1 VDGRLLSLPILD
13 GQHIDAGQPIA
24 ELLYGLLHI
33 KRAGAAA
40 ELECRRQVLGELQAG
55 SRPEALMQALAIVE
69 GFKAHSEYAR
79 SRFARFK

>member
-1 VDGRLLSLPILD
+1 MDGRLLSLPILD

-24 ELLYGLLHI
+24 ELLRGLLHI
-33 KRAGAAA
+33 ERVG